1 MGFFLVI
8 RFVLQPWLGFSV
20 LYLQFFPAIIL
31 TAHLV
36 GFGPGILA
44 TVLATAA
51 AIWFFL
57 APTHTFTIVNAADQ
71 LSVVLFFGIGC
82 ALVTLVESAR
92 RSEMAARQAA
102 AAADEHA
109 RQLDAVFQAIPRRRV
124 CRQQRSHYTGER
136 GRSADARR
144 RLDRR
149 LE

>member
-8 RFVLQPWLGFSV
+8 RFMLQPWLGFSV
-20 LYLQFFPAIIL
+20 PYLQFFPAIIL

-57 APTHTFTIVNAADQ
+57 APTHTFMIVNAADQ

-102 AAADEHA
+102 ATADAHA
-109 RQLDAVFQAIPRRRV
+109 RQLDAVFEAIPDGVLR
-124 CRQQRSHYTGER
+124 RQQRSHFAGEH